1 MKKLF
6 LFVCGSILLIQ
17 SGYSQQKLHLFK
29 DINTDIKPL
38 LLDEFKIVGDSLIYF
53 VAKENTSFFRIDT
66 ISIYAS
72 NGSATFLATQFNS
85 GEIEKFG
92 GTSTHY
98 FFRHNT
104 DLYSLKGQTRTLI
117 APIGLT
123 SNEKFSHRNK
133 FLFQKANNG
142 SDGFDLC
149 VTDGTL
155 AGTAIVSYVGY
166 KQVNFLGTANEYVYY
181 VLNDNVLGKREIWK
195 FNTTNDEATFLDYV
209 PYGYIFTL
217 NNKGAASN
225 YFYFQLE
232 SFFYVADNQS
242 GQLRKIPLNNIQI
255 TQDLVINN
263 RLYAELQTSDN
274 SRLGIHKFNTTTNS
288 FDAVNINAPTIYFA
302 HQYNGNVYGWGQSE
316 SGQYDKLLKTD
327 SLFQNYALVPTPLYL
342 TSELE
347 TQFFFKDSYYRVY
360 HYSREYSHL
369 RTGARITKS
378 DGITLQSSVIL
389 DSFDAGLH
397 QSSLEAIK
405 FEDFAFAK
413 NQFFFSVT
421 RDRSSWGSSNSY
433 IIGPSLWR
441 SNLND
446 NLISE
451 VFKAG
456 KSTLNAGIKGLS
468 ADKND
473 LFFFADTNNGFQLMT
488 TDGSSKNLKPYVDST
503 FVNLDCHP
511 TDQPIYRFG
520 KKLFF
525 HHSPSGSSDGHLAVT
540 DGTKKGTKYIS
551 YYPNQSL
558 GGITNVKIH
567 HNLLYF
573 LSGSLLFSTDG
584 DTTRPIFVSSMA
596 ERVYD
601 YYLFNNHLYL
611 IQVNGNKTEVW
622 KINENTQVKQKI
634 YEADFVCCSDY
645 FSFIGAINNKLL
657 FGLSI
662 NSQQHLF
669 TSDGTSEGTN
679 LLTVISTINSESVR
693 ILKSI
698 LFKNNYYVFTS
709 SHIVKTDGT
718 QAGTSTIY
726 QASVSLGAIS
736 AAENFIL
743 FYNEA
748 YGTTKTIVI
757 FDGVN
762 FTPMPQYSD
771 DFDWPTHAS
780 KDAAFFRYNKK
791 TYITYG
797 TPDSTY
803 LLCDDI
809 ITSLATL
816 SNYTFL
822 NISTWKYGSELWTLN
837 KCEQNLSLS
846 GPFSSDHIFTAKQ
859 NIHAIQQPTNAN
871 VIYRAGNSI
880 QLAPGFKTTNAVFKA
895 EIETCVD

>member
-1 MKKLF
+1 MKKHL
-6 LFVCGSILLIQ
+6 LLVCGFILLIQ

-29 DINTDIKPL
+29 DLNTEIKPL
-38 LLDEFKIVGDSLIYF
+38 LLDEFKMVGDSLIYF
-53 VAKENTSFFRIDT
+53 VAKENTSFFRVDT

-72 NGSATFLATQFNS
+72 NGSTTYLATQFNS

-98 FFRHNT
+98 FFRYNN

-123 SNEKFSHRNK
+123 SNEKFSHHNK
-133 FLFQKANNG
+133 FLFQKANNE

-181 VLNDNVLGKREIWK
+181 VLNDNALGKREIWK
-195 FNTTNDEATFLDYV
+195 FNTTNNEATFLDYV

-217 NNKGAASN
+217 NSKGAASN
-225 YFYFQLE
+225 YFYFHLE
-232 SFFYVADNQS
+232 SFLYVADNQS
-242 GQLRKIPLNNIQI
+242 NQLRKIPLNNIQI
-255 TQDLVINN
+255 VQDLVINN
-263 RLYAELQTSDN
+263 RLYTELQTSDY
-274 SRLGIHKFNTTTNS
+274 SRLGIHKFNTSTNS
-288 FDAVNINAPTIYFA
+288 FEAVNANAPTIYFT

-316 SGQYDKLLKTD
+316 SGQYDQLYKTD
-327 SLFQNYALVPTPLYL
+327 SLFQNYILVPTPLYL
-342 TSELE
+342 SSELE

-360 HYSREYSHL
+360 HYSKQYSHL

-397 QSSLEAIK
+397 QSSLEVIK
-405 FEDFAFAK
+405 FEDFTFAK
-413 NQFFFSVT
+413 NQFFFTVT
-421 RDRSSWGSSNSY
+421 RNRSNWGSSNGY
-433 IIGPSLWR
+433 FIGPVLWK
-441 SNLND
+441 SNVND
-446 NLISE
+446 NTTNE

-488 TDGSSKNLKPYVDST
+488 TDGSPKNLKPYVDSI
-503 FVNLDCHP
+503 FVNLDSHP
-511 TDQPIYRFG
+511 TDQPMYRLG

-540 DGTKKGTKYIS
+540 DGTKKGTKYIK

-558 GGITNVKIH
+558 GIISNVKIH
-567 HNLLYF
+567 NNLVYF

-584 DTTRPIFVSSMA
+584 DTTKSIVVSSMA

-601 YYLFNNHLYL
+601 YYIFNNHLYI

-622 KINENTQVKQKI
+622 KINESTQAKQKI

-645 FSFIGAINNKLL
+645 FSFVGVINNKLV

-662 NSQQHLF
+662 NHKQHLF
-669 TSDGTSEGTN
+669 ASDGTPSGTT
-679 LLTVISTINSESVR
+679 LLTVIPTINDETIR
-693 ILKSI
+693 IKKSF

-709 SHIVKTDGT
+709 SNIVKTDGT

-726 QASVSLGAIS
+726 QASVSLGASS
-736 AAENFIL
+736 ATDNFIV

-748 YGTTKTIVI
+748 YVFNKTLVI

-762 FTPMPQYSD
+762 FTSMPQYSD
-771 DFDWPTHAS
+771 DFNWPIHVS
-780 KDAAFFRYNKK
+780 KEAAFFRYNNK

-797 TPDSTY
+797 TVASTY
-803 LLCDDI
+803 FLCDDA

-846 GPFSSDHIFTAKQ
+846 GPFSSDYIFTAKQ

-871 VIYRAGNSI
+871 VIYRAGNAI
-880 QLAPGFKTTNAVFKA
+880 QLGPGFKTTNAVFKA